1 MTNSDEMYGT
11 PGISDED
18 VLSTA
23 ASRVQDAAARG
34 ELPGEVLGVL
44 TGQVPVK
51 SMPVATGNDGLTDE
65 ERAEHLKAFN
75 EGIGKRSE

>member
-18 VLSTA
+18 VLSTE
-23 ASRVQDAAARG
+23 ASRAQEAAAR
-34 ELPGEVLGVL
+34 GEVLGVL

-51 SMPVATGNDGLTDE
+51 SMVIANGRRAGKTAAREKALAEMDDE
-65 ERAEHLKAFN
+65 D
-75 EGIGKRSE
+75 EGSE